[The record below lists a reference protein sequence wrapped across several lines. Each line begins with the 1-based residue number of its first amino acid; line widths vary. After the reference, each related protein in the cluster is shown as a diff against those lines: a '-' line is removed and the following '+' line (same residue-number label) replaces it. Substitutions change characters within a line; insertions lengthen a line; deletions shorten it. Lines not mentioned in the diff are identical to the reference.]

1 MSFKLHKH
9 QTKQNKKVNK
19 TLIKY
24 DHVLYGATTG
34 FGKSVALWDLIR
46 TDLKNDLR
54 VLVLAPYRKL
64 IFQLEQTFSTY
75 QPHVVMG
82 TIDRGSNISGL
93 VLASMDTMN
102 SRMKKGSIYFEGF
115 DKIYIDEVHISCN
128 FPPEKTSRMKLLYD
142 KYWNCAK
149 WIGFTA
155 TPIKANGYRLEGW
168 DRTIYKYQTAKLIE
182 MGYLADYEYYAPKDI
197 DLSKMR
203 TNSLGEYVA
212 EDIEEVTNTPT
223 AVKSVKK
230 IWKKYAK
237 NKKKVLIFAS
247 SINHAKLLQESI
259 KGSFV
264 IHSKIPESEQVRILE
279 DFKNSKIGTL
289 INVSMLTTGFDDPTV
304 DMLIIARP
312 IRSVR
317 LFIQVAG
324 RALRK
329 YEDKVSLIFD
339 MCSVYQTCGL
349 PKDYRDFNRVK
360 GETGDRAEAEESAMK
375 CVLCNEVSP
384 ANTFSIKKRV
394 TKKSIIQE
402 FTCPACGEMCRETRQ
417 PLTKAE
423 NVGRVDEV
431 EVKKLSFKERKEIVG
446 DLVEEFTRAKK
457 TWSHFIVTAINTTGR
472 TELLEQAIAKGT
484 TDKTLWKK
492 VMDMFSDAKED
503 LK

>member
-1 MSFKLHKH
+1 MSFKLFKH
-9 QTKQNKKVNK
+9 QKNQNKKTRK
-19 TLIKY
+19 LLTKY

-34 FGKSVALWDLIR
+34 FGKSDALWDLIKN
-46 TDLKNDLR
+46 DLKNDER

-64 IFQLEQTFSTY
+64 IFQLEQTFATY
-75 QPHVVMG
+75 QPHIVMG

-102 SRMKKGSIYFEGF
+102 NRMKKGSKYFEGF
-115 DKIYIDEVHISCN
+115 DKIYIDEAHISCN

-142 KYWNCAK
+142 KYWHTAK
-149 WIGFTA
+149 WVGFTA

-168 DRTIYKYQTAKLIE
+168 DKTIYKYQTAKLIE
-182 MGYLADYEYYAPKDI
+182 MGYLADYYYYAPKDI

-230 IWKKYAK
+230 IWKKYGK

-247 SINHAKLLQESI
+247 SINHAELLKDSI

-264 IHSKIPESEQVRILE
+264 IHSKMKEIDQQKILD
-279 DFKNSKIGTL
+279 DFKISSVGTL
-289 INVSMLTTGFDDPTV
+289 INVGMLTTGFDDPTV

-339 MCSVYQTCGL
+339 MCSVYQNCGL
-349 PKDYRDFNRVK
+349 PKDIRDFNRVK
-360 GETGDRAEAEESAMK
+360 GEVVQKNEAEDTVMR
-375 CVLCNEVSP
+375 CDLCNEVSP
-384 ANTFSIKKRV
+384 RNTFSIKKRV

-402 FTCPACGEMCRETRQ
+402 FTCPACEQMCKETRV
-417 PLTKAE
+417 PLAKAE
-423 NVGRVDEV
+423 NVGRVDEI

-446 DLVEEFTRAKK
+446 NLVEEFTRAKK
-457 TWSHFIVTAINTTGR
+457 TWSHYIVTAINTTGR

-492 VMDMFSDAKED
+492 VMDLFSDAKED